1 MKKSLICVALS
12 VLLVSVTFSQKRAQS
27 KPTKANP
34 IVFAVLNDGQ
44 TIEPIA
50 NIKNGK
56 LVEKGSSDDA
66 ENALKDFVKSYY
78 KPKTNYDLIFGG
90 SLAGKVLVVK
100 SNLNSDCAAN
110 LANVTTASAKTKLK
124 GLIMGLA
131 TNSKGKKPGSGVR
144 RLPTAVERTEIE
156 KLVRSEFGKEK
167 IASKVLNN
175 LKYHNLT
182 AIDSNNDAEVELVG
196 SYWIPTTTTER
207 ALLFFIAEKDK
218 SGKYKFGFKEFQTI
232 KQADVMSGEIKDLD
246 NGILHELLLD
256 IFDTDG
262 DGISEIFTIGRAFEG
277 NNFNVYKRDKGE
289 WSKILETYNYHCGY

>member
-1 MKKSLICVALS
+1 MKKSLICAALF
-12 VLLVSVTFSQKRAQS
+12 LLMVFATFSQKRS
-27 KPTKANP
+27 KTNLAKAKP
-34 IVFAVLNDGQ
+34 IVFAVLNDGK
-44 TIEPIA
+44 TLEPIA
-50 NIKNGK
+50 NIENGN

-66 ENALKDFVKSYY
+66 ENALKEFVKTYY

-90 SLAGKVLVVK
+90 GVAGKVLVGK
-100 SNLNSDCAAN
+100 PNSNSDCAAN
-110 LANVTTASAKTKLK
+110 LADITTTSAKAKLK

-131 TNSKGKKPGSGVR
+131 TNSKSKKPGSGVR

-156 KLVRSEFGKEK
+156 KLVRNEFGKEK

-182 AIDSNNDAEVELVG
+182 AIDSNNDTEVELVG
-196 SYWIPTTTTER
+196 SYWVPTSTTER

-218 SGKYKFGFKEFQTI
+218 SGKYKFGFKEFQSI
-232 KQADVMSGEIKDLD
+232 KQDDVISGEIKDLD

-262 DGISEIFTIGRAFEG
+262 DGVSEIFTIDQAFEG
-277 NNFNVYKRDKGE
+277 NNFNVYKRDKDE